1 MFQKLED
8 FLLLSQLT
16 TGQAH
21 LIGPGMPP
29 RSIAPALVGKKLE
42 EGSSRVKSST
52 TNLRTGEG
60 QRLTRTHGSAQW
72 NGWEKNGKTG
82 ELGQDRLEV
91 RWEAVMFL
99 FNVVNLN
106 V

>member
-1 MFQKLED
+1 MGPFRSLNDYRLGVSESP
-8 FLLLSQLT
+8 FLDTDPDIMLVNVGHISHIDIPLSSNSYP
-16 TGQAH
+16 
-21 LIGPGMPP
+21 I
-29 RSIAPALVGKKLE
+29 
-42 EGSSRVKSST
+42 
-52 TNLRTGEG
+52 
-60 QRLTRTHGSAQW
+60 
-72 NGWEKNGKTG
+72 KNGKTG

>member
-1 MFQKLED
+1 VAPQDENQQGCANNFPNSGAYHHLPIKRQPFWGIGYTVLRD
-8 FLLLSQLT
+8 F
-16 TGQAH
+16 
-21 LIGPGMPP
+21 
-29 RSIAPALVGKKLE
+29 
-42 EGSSRVKSST
+42 
-52 TNLRTGEG
+52 
-60 QRLTRTHGSAQW
+60 
-72 NGWEKNGKTG
+72 WEKNGKTG

>member
-1 MFQKLED
+1 M
-8 FLLLSQLT
+8 
-16 TGQAH
+16 
-21 LIGPGMPP
+21 P
-29 RSIAPALVGKKLE
+29 RSTGSKKNGVSGKPRGGTQE
-42 EGSSRVKSST
+42 T
-52 TNLRTGEG
+52 
-60 QRLTRTHGSAQW
+60 
-72 NGWEKNGKTG
+72 WEKNGKTG

>member
-1 MFQKLED
+1 MKIGDL
-8 FLLLSQLT
+8 
-16 TGQAH
+16 QAKKT
-21 LIGPGMPP
+21 
-29 RSIAPALVGKKLE
+29 GKKM
-42 EGSSRVKSST
+42 
-52 TNLRTGEG
+52 
-60 QRLTRTHGSAQW
+60 
-72 NGWEKNGKTG
+72 NGKTG

>member
-1 MFQKLED
+1 MLKEIRYQSVFDIHVWLY
-8 FLLLSQLT
+8 S
-16 TGQAH
+16 H
-21 LIGPGMPP
+21 YPP
-29 RSIAPALVGKKLE
+29 YK
-42 EGSSRVKSST
+42 
-52 TNLRTGEG
+52 
-60 QRLTRTHGSAQW
+60 H
-72 NGWEKNGKTG
+72 GKTG

>member
-1 MFQKLED
+1 MNVAVWLCEVV
-8 FLLLSQLT
+8 
-16 TGQAH
+16 
-21 LIGPGMPP
+21 P
-29 RSIAPALVGKKLE
+29 KK
-42 EGSSRVKSST
+42 KC
-52 TNLRTGEG
+52 
-60 QRLTRTHGSAQW
+60 
-72 NGWEKNGKTG
+72 KTG

>member
-1 MFQKLED
+1 M
-8 FLLLSQLT
+8 
-16 TGQAH
+16 
-21 LIGPGMPP
+21 
-29 RSIAPALVGKKLE
+29 GKIRKM
-42 EGSSRVKSST
+42 GKR
-52 TNLRTGEG
+52 
-60 QRLTRTHGSAQW
+60 
-72 NGWEKNGKTG
+72 WEKKNGKTG